1 MARLKTLSKVKFLSE
16 LHQIFGFESEDE
28 LEKYKA
34 RLFPIGKTTDENQT
48 TSIFLSTLS
57 AVKEFREDLLLQI
70 GVKKITNRNMSLH
83 TYIEI
88 PSINKED
95 RPDGLIVL
103 TSGLHNPVVVW
114 VALVESKIGNMD
126 IQSEQI
132 DRYIQLGKELEIN
145 NIITLS
151 NQLVSSPFETP
162 AENINK
168 KYKFNLFHWSW
179 ISLHVTAGRLLNC
192 DGGVEDEDHVYILN
206 EFRRYLKSHS
216 GIKNYTGME
225 KNWKDITIDF
235 MEKSNKTL
243 VDEIIKS
250 YKQEEKDICLH
261 LTEDTGYYVK
271 LKLASKLR
279 EVLMKETLEKN
290 KTICSPFYL
299 DGDINASFVLEIN
312 FITRK
317 ISCLTR
323 CKITDNNIKAKA
335 QTTRLLNC
343 FMTDITSEDE
353 IIIGAIYPKRS
364 SLNSDYA
371 TLSQLLN
378 DKEEGFYRIVN
389 KDYGDT
395 IKEFEIKITDDLGKD
410 FHRPQVIVSRLENL
424 AKVFLEKV
432 VLVVN

>member
-1 MARLKTLSKVKFLSE
+1 MARLKTLSKIKFLSE
-16 LHQIFGFESEDE
+16 LHQIFGFESENE

-70 GVKKITNRNMSLH
+70 GVKKIKNRNMALH

-88 PSINKED
+88 PSINKDD

-103 TSGLHNPVVVW
+103 TSGLHNPVVEW
-114 VALVESKIGNMD
+114 VALVESKIGTAD
-126 IQSEQI
+126 IESEQI
-132 DRYIQLGKELEIN
+132 DRYMKLGKELEIN
-145 NIITLS
+145 NIITIS

-168 KYKFNLFHWSW
+168 KYKFELFHWSW
-179 ISLHVTAGRLLNC
+179 ISLQVMAGRLLKS
-192 DGGVEDEDHVYILN
+192 GLVKDEDHAYILN
-206 EFRRYLKSHS
+206 EFRRYFKSHS

-225 KNWKDITIDF
+225 KNWRDITIDF
-235 MEKSNKTL
+235 MEKNNKTL
-243 VDEIIKS
+243 IDEIIKS
-250 YKQEEKDICLH
+250 YKQEEKDVCLQ
-261 LTEDTGYYVK
+261 LTEDTGHHVK

-279 EVLMKETLEKN
+279 EDLMKESLEKD
-290 KTICSPFYL
+290 KTISSPFYL
-299 DGDINASFVLEIN
+299 DEGINATFTLEAN

-317 ISCLTR
+317 ISCSTR
-323 CKITDNNIKAKA
+323 CKIPTGKAKA
-335 QTTRLLNC
+335 QTTKLINYFIL
-343 FMTDITSEDE
+343 DVTSEDE
-353 IIIGAIYPKRS
+353 ITIGAIYPRRS
-364 SLNSDYA
+364 SVNSDYA

-378 DKEEGFYRIVN
+378 DKEEGSYSIVN

-395 IKEFEIKITDDLGKD
+395 IKEFEIKIIDDLGKD
-410 FHRPQVIVSRLENL
+410 FHRPQVIVNRLENL

-432 VLVVN
+432 VLVVNK